1 MNKGEKA
8 NDLFDKFIKTLKK
21 EVPIGIIV
29 QDKMNDEE
37 SKSSV
42 SDSYFDSEK
51 SKEEEKSEESN
62 NNNNNKN
69 SSDSNYG
76 ILNKSD
82 SYSKKGDK
90 ENNQ

>member
-1 MNKGEKA
+1 
-8 NDLFDKFIKTLKK
+8 
-21 EVPIGIIV
+21 
-29 QDKMNDEE
+29 MNDEE

-42 SDSYFDSEK
+42 SDSYSDLEK

-82 SYSKKGDK
+82 SDNKKGDK

>member
-1 MNKGEKA
+1 MIN
-8 NDLFDKFIKTLKK
+8 LLKTLKK

-42 SDSYFDSEK
+42 SDSY
-51 SKEEEKSEESN
+51 
-62 NNNNNKN
+62 NKN

-82 SYSKKGDK
+82 SDSKKGDK